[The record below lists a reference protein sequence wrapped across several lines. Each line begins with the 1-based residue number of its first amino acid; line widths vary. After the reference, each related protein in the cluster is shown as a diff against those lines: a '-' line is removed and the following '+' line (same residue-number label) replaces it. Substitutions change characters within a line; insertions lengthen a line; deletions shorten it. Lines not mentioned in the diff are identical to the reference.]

1 MMGADPTAES
11 PGGSPF
17 ASRWWQVCGL
27 FLGVLLILGIVTVVV
42 QQPGG
47 DGNETDAAPGASAS
61 SSSPGPAPSGS
72 GKGCPDLDAS
82 EDLPRTAPDT
92 SWELTRTV
100 ALPVSETAGP
110 ARVDGDVARCY
121 AQSPT
126 GALIAA
132 AQISARYVVAED
144 WQSVVKKQT
153 YGAGQQPLLEQRTA
167 YEATAEPVAPVPG
180 ELGQVAGY
188 QFVTYTPELAV
199 LQLVN
204 RFGDSGVMQ
213 ATTITL
219 RWHEGDWQM
228 ELPSAAPPQKTVD
241 DLTGYVPWGGV

>member
-1 MMGADPTAES
+1 MGTDPTAES
-11 PGGSPF
+11 PSSGSPF
-17 ASRWWQVCGL
+17 SSRLWQVSGL
-27 FLGVLLILGIVTVVV
+27 FLVVLLFLAVVAIVVR
-42 QQPGG
+42 PDG
-47 DGNETDAAPGASAS
+47 DDQGAPAAPGPSGSAS
-61 SSSPGPAPSGS
+61 SSAPAPSG
-72 GKGCPDLDAS
+72 GTDGCPEPAVS
-82 EDLPRTAPDT
+82 EDLPQTAPDAR
-92 SWELTRTV
+92 WELTRTV

-121 AQSPT
+121 AHSPT
-126 GALIAA
+126 GALLAA

-144 WQSVVKKQT
+144 WQSVVKEQT

-167 YEATAEPVAPVPG
+167 YEKTAEPVAPVPG

-188 QFVTYTPELAV
+188 QYVTYTPQTAV
-199 LQLVN
+199 LVLVN

-228 ELPSAAPPQKTVD
+228 ELPSVSPPQKTVD
-241 DLTGYVPWGGV
+241 SLTGYVPWGGV

>member
-1 MMGADPTAES
+1 MGTDPTAET
-11 PGGSPF
+11 PGGPF
-17 ASRWWQVCGL
+17 GSRLWQISGL
-27 FLGVLLILGIVTVVV
+27 FLLGLVLLAGVTIAV
-42 QQPGG
+42 QRPGG
-47 DGNETDAAPGASAS
+47 DDQGAPAAPGPTASAS
-61 SSSPGPAPSGS
+61 TSAAPDGGTGECPEPAV
-72 GKGCPDLDAS
+72 S
-82 EDLPRTAPDT
+82 EDLPRTAPDAR
-92 SWELTRTV
+92 WELTRTV

-121 AQSPT
+121 AHSPT

-144 WQSVVKKQT
+144 WARVVKEQT

-167 YEATAEPVAPVPG
+167 YEKTAEPVAPVPG
-180 ELGQVAGY
+180 ELGQVAGF
-188 QFVTYTPELAV
+188 QFVTYTPQTAV

-219 RWHEGDWQM
+219 RWHKGDWQM
-228 ELPSAAPPQKTVD
+228 ELPDVAPPQRTVD